1 MEEVNPNIPLPKVT
15 KSLDFE
21 LIKKNSA
28 LYSDTLANKDGR
40 EISLNETQLTFTSPV
55 VYGFSL
61 ADKRWRERINHLV
74 LSLRYQLRL
83 CTGSVFKHRARQ
95 SFRME

>member
-1 MEEVNPNIPLPKVT
+1 MNPNFPLPKVT

-21 LIKKNSA
+21 LIKKSSA
-28 LYSDTLANKDGR
+28 LYSDTPADKDKK

-61 ADKRWRERINHLV
+61 SDKRWRKLFNHLV
-74 LSLRYQLRL
+74 LSLRYRL
-83 CTGSVFKHRARQ
+83 KLYTGSVFEHRARQ
-95 SFRME
+95 NLRVE